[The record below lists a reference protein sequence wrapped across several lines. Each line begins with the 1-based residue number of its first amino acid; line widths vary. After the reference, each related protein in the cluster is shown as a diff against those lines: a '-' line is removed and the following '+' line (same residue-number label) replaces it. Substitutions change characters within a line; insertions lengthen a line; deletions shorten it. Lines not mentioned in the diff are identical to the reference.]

1 LSAHQHPQDEAE
13 PMGATRSISDN
24 RTSAE
29 ANTQPAEE
37 EEATQTG
44 DRQREFMWSVMW
56 NENKRFS

>member
-1 LSAHQHPQDEAE
+1 LSAHQHQQDEAE

-44 DRQREFMWSVMW
+44 DRQREFM
-56 NENKRFS
+56 